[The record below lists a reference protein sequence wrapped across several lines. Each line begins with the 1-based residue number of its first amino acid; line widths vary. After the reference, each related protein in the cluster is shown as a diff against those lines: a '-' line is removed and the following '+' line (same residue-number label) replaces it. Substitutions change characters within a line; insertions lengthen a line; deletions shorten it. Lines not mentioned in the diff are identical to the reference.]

1 MNEQNHWVDGS
12 QLRNVHLSYDDDKN
26 HSETKSMV
34 SNSLKSSLKSAK
46 HKAAQFERYILFL
59 TWFLM
64 VFSIVTI
71 FYSFLLIRWYFM
83 PNLYFWD
90 ATFVLAP
97 YTLLGVGLFTFLIS
111 LYGILIQGSDKRKWF
126 AIFAIL
132 VTIAFIGQLGST
144 YFLWQVKTLV
154 SLGAVGGS
162 QVIQSLSLYQR
173 DPSVTQSWDR
183 MQTSLMCC
191 GGDSW
196 HTGYQNY
203 QSTPIGQNR
212 DSVPDSCCIN
222 QIEGCG
228 KGMFNLSPQA
238 IRQKIFVHGCVEVL
252 RRLLE
257 NEVLAVI
264 PIFAAVS
271 LLVALLEIIVIA
283 LASAFVAQ
291 ITRRRLGDE
300 IL

>member
-1 MNEQNHWVDGS
+1 MG
-12 QLRNVHLSYDDDKN
+12 
-26 HSETKSMV
+26 
-34 SNSLKSSLKSAK
+34 
-46 HKAAQFERYILFL
+46 FI
-59 TWFLM
+59 
-64 VFSIVTI
+64 
-71 FYSFLLIRWYFM
+71 
-83 PNLYFWD
+83 
-90 ATFVLAP
+90 LAP

-126 AIFAIL
+126 AMFAIL

-162 QVIQSLSLYQR
+162 Q
-173 DPSVTQSWDR
+173 D
-183 MQTSLMCC
+183 
-191 GGDSW
+191 
-196 HTGYQNY
+196 Y

-283 LASAFVAQ
+283 LASAYVAQ